1 MRNLCRRRG
10 MQGLPHVMRR
20 SVCAGCL
27 IRSLH
32 LLGIVIV
39 PGYGGYSG
47 DDTLHGRGISIVL
60 VRGAVRLVVEID
72 HANHIVMIAG

>member
-1 MRNLCRRRG
+1 
-10 MQGLPHVMRR
+10 MQGRPYVVRR
-20 SVCAGCL
+20 SIGASCL
-27 IRSLH
+27 MRSLH

-47 DDTLHGRGISIVL
+47 DDASHGRKISVL

-72 HANHIVMIAG
+72 HANHVVVIAR